1 MPWTEFTR
9 RQRARMGGKYASDLT
24 DVEWAVIEPL
34 MPVRR
39 PTGRPRT
46 TKLRDVFDALL
57 YVATTGCQWRMMPND
72 FPPVSTV
79 RRYCYAWR
87 NDGLLDEMNRVP
99 VEEARLAEGR
109 EAQLTAGV
117 IDSQSVKATESGG
130 VSGYDAGK
138 RI

>member
-9 RQRARMGGKYASDLT
+9 RQRARMGGKYAGDLT

-57 YVATTGCQWRMMPND
+57 YVATTGCQ
-72 FPPVSTV
+72 
-79 RRYCYAWR
+79 
-87 NDGLLDEMNRVP
+87 
-99 VEEARLAEGR
+99 
-109 EAQLTAGV
+109 
-117 IDSQSVKATESGG
+117 
-130 VSGYDAGK
+130 
-138 RI
+138 